1 MVVTEYGV
9 ASLRGRTLRE
19 RAMALIGIAHPDDR
33 EALVEQAK
41 KAKII
46 YPDQMFSAECVRLY
60 PSDIASQQTFKG
72 GVKIHFRAIKPS
84 DEEDLRRLFYRFSDE
99 SVYYRYFSP
108 IKTMPHKQMQ
118 EYVNMDCDRTLSII
132 SKCRLRKMFKT

>member
-19 RAMALIGIAHPDDR
+19 RAMALIDIAHPDDR

-72 GVKIHFRAIKPS
+72 GVKIHFRALS
-84 DEEDLRRLFYRFSDE
+84 RLMRRICDAFSI
-99 SVYYRYFSP
+99 VFR
-108 IKTMPHKQMQ
+108 M
-118 EYVNMDCDRTLSII
+118 RASII
-132 SKCRLRKMFKT
+132 DISVR